1 MTVFITRCW
10 PAKPE
15 RCSRPATWTLGWL
28 LVLLA
33 VCLGGD
39 ARAQNATEAEL
50 LDLRLQRSE
59 GQWLLSAQ
67 TRLELGGAVEEALLK
82 GVAVHFVAQVEA
94 VRERWYWTDRTVL
107 RASRHFRLAYLPLT
121 RKWRLNMAAEPL
133 SSSTLA
139 ASLSQTFDTLAEA
152 LAPMRRLAGWK
163 IAEAQKLQPGT
174 RYTIDYRFWLD
185 VQQLPRPFQFGAGA
199 QGDWN
204 LSVGRKFRLEPAA
217 PGA

>member
-10 PAKPE
+10 PGKPE
-15 RCSRPATWTLGWL
+15 WRGRPAAWTLGWL

-33 VCLGGD
+33 LCLGGA
-39 ARAQNATEAEL
+39 ARAQNQSEAQL
-50 LDLRLQRSE
+50 LDVRLQRND
-59 GQWLLSAQ
+59 GHWLLSAQ

-107 RASRHFRLAYLPLT
+107 RTSRHFRLAYLPLT

-199 QGDWN
+199 QADWN
-204 LSVGRKFRLEPAA
+204 LAVGRKFRLEPAT
-217 PGA
+217 PDS

>member
-1 MTVFITRCW
+1 M
-10 PAKPE
+10 
-15 RCSRPATWTLGWL
+15 
-28 LVLLA
+28 VLLA
-33 VCLGGD
+33 FCLGGD
-39 ARAQNATEAEL
+39 AWAQNTTEAEL
-50 LDLRLQRSE
+50 LDVRLQRSE

-82 GVAVHFVAQVEA
+82 GVAVHFVAQVVA

-121 RKWRLNMAAEPL
+121 RKWRLNMATEPL

-163 IAEAQKLQPGT
+163 IADATKLQPGT

-199 QGDWN
+199 QADWN
-204 LSVGRKFRLEPAA
+204 LNVGRKFRLEPAA
-217 PGA
+217 PAS